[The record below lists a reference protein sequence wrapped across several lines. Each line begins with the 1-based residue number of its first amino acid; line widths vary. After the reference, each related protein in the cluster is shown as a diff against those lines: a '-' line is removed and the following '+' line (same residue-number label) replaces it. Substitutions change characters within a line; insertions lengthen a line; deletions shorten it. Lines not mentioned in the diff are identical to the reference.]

1 MNDGEYRMS
10 LSSLKCAL
18 QPVTA
23 SLLLFAFPL
32 TLWGQDAQTTN
43 SQGQNATASES
54 PRQSALPQTPSN
66 QHPFVVKDYSKPK
79 RPFPNVIAPYTPQHV
94 PPPDLSNTPR
104 ILQLMRDGKI
114 YLSMD
119 DAVA

>member
-1 MNDGEYRMS
+1 MS
-10 LSSLKCAL
+10 LSSLNCAFRQL
-18 QPVTA
+18 IA
-23 SLLLFAFPL
+23 LILLFAFPL
-32 TLWGQDAQTTN
+32 GLCAQDAPSGAAQP
-43 SQGQNATASES
+43 QNAS
-54 PRQSALPQTPSN
+54 PAPSSTSAALPQAPSSR
-66 QHPFVVKDYSKPK
+66 QQFVVKDYSKPK

-119 DAVA
+119 DAVALALK